1 VKNGM
6 VASRMDDHSDAF
18 RRVLDPGDN
27 ATGGGG
33 AAAIA
38 GAMAAALTGMVA
50 RLSASRGQVEPDTYY
65 HTLAVEAEGLAPTL
79 LGGADDDARAFDAVS
94 AAYRLPR
101 ETEANRAARSRAV
114 QDALVHASRVPL
126 VNAEHCKRVLE
137 LCHQLRGR
145 SNPNVAS
152 DLECARL
159 LARAALLGCL
169 ANVEANVRSIRD
181 EAQRAD
187 LTRQVARLR
196 ETDELTP

>member
-1 VKNGM
+1 M
-6 VASRMDDHSDAF
+6 VSKRMVRHSDAL
-18 RRVLDPGDN
+18 RRVLDPADN
-27 ATGGGG
+27 ATGGGA

-38 GAMAAALTGMVA
+38 GAMAAALAGMVA
-50 RLSASRGQVEPDTYY
+50 RLSAGKGQVEPDAFY
-65 HTLAVEAEGLAPTL
+65 HALATAAEGLAPAL
-79 LGGADDDARAFDAVS
+79 LAGADEDAQAFGAVS

-101 ETEANRAARSRAV
+101 ESEADRAARSRAI
-114 QDALVHASRVPL
+114 QNALVHASHVPL
-126 VNAEHCKRVLE
+126 VNARHCKRVLE

-145 SNPNVAS
+145 TNPNVAS

-187 LTRQVARLR
+187 LTRQVDCLR
-196 ETDELTP
+196 DGDELTQ

>member
-1 VKNGM
+1 VKLRM
-6 VASRMDDHSDAF
+6 VSNRMDDHSDAL
-18 RRVLDPGDN
+18 RRVLDPADN
-27 ATGGGG
+27 ATGGGA

-50 RLSASRGQVEPDTYY
+50 RLSAGRAQVEPDTFY
-65 HTLAVEAEGLAPTL
+65 HALAAAAEGLTPAL
-79 LGGADDDARAFDAVS
+79 LGGADEDARAFAAVG

-101 ETEANRAARSRAV
+101 GTETDKAARSRAV

-126 VNAEHCKRVLE
+126 VNAGHCKRVLE
-137 LCHQLRGR
+137 LCGQLRGR

-169 ANVEANVRSIRD
+169 ANVEANVCSIRD

-187 LTRQVARLR
+187 LTRRVARLR
-196 ETDELTP
+196 ETGELAQ